1 MEIPYRKSSR
11 NDDERDEE
19 LEETNDVRSSLQG
32 PLREGGPRA
41 EDAGFLGGAAPL
53 PASAPLVS
61 HAPRVI
67 FLILA
72 AVYAAC

>member
-32 PLREGGPRA
+32 PLREGGPRS
-41 EDAGFLGGAAPL
+41 EDAGFLGGGAPL
-53 PASAPLVS
+53 PASAPRDS
-61 HAPRVI
+61 HVPHVI